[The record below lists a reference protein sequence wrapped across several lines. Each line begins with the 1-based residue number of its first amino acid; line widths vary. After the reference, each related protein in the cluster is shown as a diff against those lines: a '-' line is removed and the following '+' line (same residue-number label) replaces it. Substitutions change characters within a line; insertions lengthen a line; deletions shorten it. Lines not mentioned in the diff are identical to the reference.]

1 MALFLP
7 DDFKTCSTVNFLQN
21 PQILEAWKL
30 TKDMKFR
37 PGFFSWPSTYK
48 LNIMFWALNRNKIQK
63 NQLKRILQ
71 LHFFELYISWMLI
84 LERQYLLDS
93 NSSWHD
99 IRKKKINY
107 LKEIRD
113 PQWWLRITKKKCWR
127 KFLFLNAYQLET
139 QLINIYK
146 TLLILSDHMGVLGN
160 YFCLKMISKL
170 ASR

>member
-1 MALFLP
+1 
-7 DDFKTCSTVNFLQN
+7 
-21 PQILEAWKL
+21 
-30 TKDMKFR
+30 
-37 PGFFSWPSTYK
+37 
-48 LNIMFWALNRNKIQK
+48 
-63 NQLKRILQ
+63 
-71 LHFFELYISWMLI
+71 MLI

-146 TLLILSDHMGVLGN
+146 ILLILSDHMGVLGN